1 MAQARVTDFYVQR
14 KKDAGGAAHGDGN
27 TTQVV
32 DTVTSH
38 PSTRSTRSKSK
49 NAASTTTVMIKTS
62 KSTCSENSV
71 QEEFWRVIDE
81 ATSVDKVES
90 VSAVLARTDSEKQT
104 LFPSPRTP
112 KRTSA
117 DAEFDIGST
126 VFTTTADHIIAKKR
140 LRIGAK
146 KHSIAAGT
154 SPGRFKV
161 VPKSVRK
168 KLILFKDDEKVMLA

>member
-104 LFPSPRTP
+104 LFSSPRTP
-112 KRTSA
+112 KRTSTE
-117 DAEFDIGST
+117 AEFDLGSA
-126 VFTTTADHIIAKKR
+126 VFSTTAEQSTAKKR
-140 LRIGAK
+140 LRIEAN
-146 KHSIAAGT
+146 KHAIAAGT
-154 SPGRFKV
+154 SPEPVKAV
-161 VPKSVRK
+161 KKSVRK
-168 KLILFKDDEKVMLA
+168 KLILVKDDEQVMLA